1 MRLCDEEGIVVI
13 DETTAVGV
21 NLQFGGGANF
31 GGERIRMINNLM
43 YIELKMGY
51 SDDDP
56 AWIGYV
62 KTSKSRIKIF

>member
-31 GGERIRMINNLM
+31 NGQKVGTFDKEHGVQTQKAKDGCPLFQG
-43 YIELKMGY
+43 KM
-51 SDDDP
+51 
-56 AWIGYV
+56 A
-62 KTSKSRIKIF
+62 

>member
-1 MRLCDEEGIVVI
+1 
-13 DETTAVGV
+13 
-21 NLQFGGGANF
+21 
-31 GGERIRMINNLM
+31 MINNLM

-62 KTSKSRIKIF
+62 KTSKSRTKIFVKRF

>member
-1 MRLCDEEGIVVI
+1 
-13 DETTAVGV
+13 
-21 NLQFGGGANF
+21 
-31 GGERIRMINNLM
+31 MINNLM
-43 YIELKMGY
+43 YDIELKMRY